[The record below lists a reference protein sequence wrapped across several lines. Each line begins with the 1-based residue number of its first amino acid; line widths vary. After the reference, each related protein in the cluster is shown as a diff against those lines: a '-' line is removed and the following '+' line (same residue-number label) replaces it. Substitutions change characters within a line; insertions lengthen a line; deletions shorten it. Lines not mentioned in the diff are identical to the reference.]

1 MPTQKRKKPS
11 KREKIKD
18 QSCESNSGEGE
29 LEYTRTTL
37 VPLVA
42 LKVLRALRALK
53 ALLKTTRNTA
63 HKKGQTQGMPLQN
76 INRELVILSKAKNL
90 NQLSTL
96 TPLRGIEP
104 WLHSL

>member
-1 MPTQKRKKPS
+1 MPTQKKKKTS

-42 LKVLRALRALK
+42 LKALK

-63 HKKGQTQGMPLQN
+63 HKKGQTHRSAPTL
-76 INRELVILSKAKNL
+76 REKPRICHFEQSEKS
-90 NQLSTL
+90 QLTFHFDN
-96 TPLRGIEP
+96 TV
-104 WLHSL
+104 

>member
-42 LKVLRALRALK
+42 LRAFRALK